1 MNPVD
6 AAQRWARTW
15 KDAWEA
21 LDVDAVVALYAADV
35 VFSSQPFRPPY
46 RGVAG
51 VAEYVGQAFGSEEH
65 PVVRMSEPIV
75 QGDRA
80 SVSWW
85 TALSEDGDEATLA
98 GTSVMRFDTGGLV
111 IEQWDTWNLLPE
123 RSDPPGWSFF

>member
-6 AAQRWARTW
+6 AARRWAQTW

-35 VFSSQPFRPPY
+35 VFSSQPFRTPY
-46 RGVAG
+46 QGQEG
-51 VAEYVGQAFGSEEH
+51 VAEYVRQAFGAEQQ
-65 PVVRMSEPIV
+65 VAVWMSEPIT

-85 TALSEDGDEATLA
+85 TALTEDGEDATLA
-98 GTSVMRFDTGGLV
+98 GTSVMRFDDRGLV
-111 IEQWDTWNLLPE
+111 VEQWDTWNVLPE
-123 RSDPPGWSFF
+123 RTDPPTWSFF